1 MRGVKG
7 AGEPGTICAAHADT
21 ETEAQTA
28 EVVADRR
35 RVIVAALGACSAVV
49 EFEFVC
55 VCEWWA
61 SKLSAGGCERNA

>member
-7 AGEPGTICAAHADT
+7 AGEPGTICAAHAET

-35 RVIVAALGACSAVV
+35 RVVVVATLGEYGAVV
-49 EFEFVC
+49 VFVC
-55 VCEWWA
+55 VWVWWA